1 MLLPKLIFRSN
12 QPFQNGKGWLQY
24 FKRTMSG
31 AKNEQSIKFDP
42 IQGATKSA
50 KPTPTPTPTKI
61 PIVSYFSVG
70 GGIYFSFEKILF

>member
-42 IQGATKSA
+42 IVRATNSA
-50 KPTPTPTPTKI
+50 KPSGPTPRKI
-61 PIVSYFSVG
+61 PIVSF
-70 GGIYFSFEKILF
+70 FL

>member
-42 IQGATKSA
+42 IVGATKSA
-50 KPTPTPTPTKI
+50 KPSGPTPTKI
-61 PIVSYFSVG
+61 PIVSFFSLR
-70 GGIYFSFEKILF
+70 GGIYFSFQEILF